1 MNQRKQILAH
11 LLKHGQINDQAARQ
25 MGISRLPAIVH
36 RLRHQGYPL
45 VYLDIGNASAYVL
58 SEEMYE
64 LLQRR
69 M

>member
-11 LLKHGQINDQAARQ
+11 LLKHGQINDQAARK
-25 MGISRLPAIVH
+25 MGIGRLPAIVH
-36 RLRHQGYPL
+36 RLRQQGYPV
-45 VYLDIGNASAYVL
+45 VYLDIGNASAYIL

>member
-11 LLKHGQINDQAARQ
+11 LLKHGQINDQAARK
-25 MGISRLPAIVH
+25 MGIGRLPVYVH
-36 RLRHQGYPL
+36 RLRQQGYPV
-45 VYLDIGNASAYVL
+45 VYLDTGNASAYVL

>member
-11 LLKHGQINDQAARQ
+11 LLKHGQINDHAARK
-25 MGISRLPAIVH
+25 MGISRLPVYIH
-36 RLRHQGYPL
+36 RLRQQGFPL
-45 VYLDIGNASAYVL
+45 VYIDSGNASAYIIN
-58 SEEMYE
+58 EDIYD